1 MIDDPAHDLLGRPLD
16 DTERE
21 LRDLYR
27 QAERLAQR
35 PDLPPN
41 VTANVRQA
49 LVMLWNACNDL
60 ALIADPPA
68 VD

>member
-1 MIDDPAHDLLGRPLD
+1 MIDDHDHDLLGRPLD
-16 DTERE
+16 ATERE

-27 QAERLAQR
+27 QLERLALL
-35 PDLPPN
+35 PDLAPN
-41 VTANVRQA
+41 VAANVRQA

-60 ALIADPPA
+60 ALISDPPT